1 MTGRA
6 KVAVKSKRT
15 QRTGGSG
22 MSVTDNRR
30 PVLVADRRYVAA
42 QKAASGSGGGKRM
55 PPAAKAKSAPRRRP
69 PKRNPVTGFFGGILR
84 WILRV
89 IWVIGCR

>member
-1 MTGRA
+1 MPL
-6 KVAVKSKRT
+6 KSKRA

-42 QKAASGSGGGKRM
+42 QKALDLIETSALLEPEKLKDAAGVSVQQPGPGA
-55 PPAAKAKSAPRRRP
+55 PPVQAA
-69 PKRNPVTGFFGGILR
+69 PKGTV
-84 WILRV
+84 
-89 IWVIGCR
+89 